1 MPAIFLALTLA
12 LQTAAPT
19 CHEWHQCRELALQA
33 AAAHEYET
41 FHDLAWRAVQ
51 TGPKNDPNLMYM
63 LARAQVLCGR
73 PHDALVMLQRLAEAG
88 VATDAATNDDFRR
101 TRGLPGWPAV
111 AEMIERAAA
120 ASEEE
125 SKPAE
130 TLSKPEAKPEPAPEP
145 EPEPEPEPADA
156 PPSAEAVPAP
166 APFEEAL
173 TVTHAAFEPAG
184 LAYDAVSKR
193 FVVGDA
199 GARKLLIFDERSHH
213 VVTLVS
219 AASAGF
225 YGVSAIAIDP
235 RRGDLWAVSSGEG
248 GAAIH
253 KLQLVSGRPLFL
265 ASLPTSFGNAS
276 LVDLAV
282 TRDGTVYALDAAGAR
297 VFVVRPGT
305 RKVELAMD
313 VALDGVRSLAPS
325 GDRFIYVAHDGGIA
339 RADLGAKKAT
349 PLSAAKGIDLTGFS
363 QVRWHRNSLVGVRGS
378 AVVRLVVDRAGT
390 KVTKLQMLDP
400 DAGSAAASA
409 FTVDGDVLYYLAMEE
424 GHATVRRLNLE
435 R

>member
-1 MPAIFLALTLA
+1 MVLLALLLV
-12 LQTAAPT
+12 LQAPAPA
-19 CHEWHQCRELALQA
+19 CDEWHQCRELALQA

-63 LARAQVLCGR
+63 LARAQVLSGR
-73 PHDALVMLQRLAEAG
+73 PHDALIMLQRLAEAG

-111 AEMIERAAA
+111 EALIERAAA

-125 SKPAE
+125 AKPA
-130 TLSKPEAKPEPAPEP
+130 APEP
-145 EPEPEPEPADA
+145 EPKAEPEPADTPA
-156 PPSAEAVPAP
+156 AAETESAPAP

-199 GARKLLIFDERSHH
+199 AARKLLIFDERSKH

-235 RRGDLWAVSSGEG
+235 RRGDLWAVSSGDG

-265 ASLPTSFGNAS
+265 ASLPTSFGDAS
-276 LVDLAV
+276 LVDVAV

-305 RKVELAMD
+305 RKVDLAMD
-313 VALDGVRSLAPS
+313 LALDGVRSLAPS
-325 GDRFIYVAHDGGIA
+325 GDRFVYVAYDGGVS
-339 RADLGAKKAT
+339 RADLGANKVTA
-349 PLSAAKGIDLTGFS
+349 LSAAGGIDLTGLT
-363 QVRWHRNSLVGVRGS
+363 QLRWHRGSLVGVRGS
-378 AVVRLVVDRAGT
+378 AIVRLVLDRAGT
-390 KVTKLQMLDP
+390 KVTKLQVLDP
-400 DAGSAAASA
+400 DAGSAAGSA

-424 GHATVRRLNLE
+424 GHATVRRLNLKP
-435 R
+435 